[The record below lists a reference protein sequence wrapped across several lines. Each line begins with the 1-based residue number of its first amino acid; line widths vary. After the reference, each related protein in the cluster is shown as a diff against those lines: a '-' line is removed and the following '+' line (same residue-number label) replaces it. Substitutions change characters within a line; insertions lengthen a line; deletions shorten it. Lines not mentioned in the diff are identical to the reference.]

1 MPPLTPPP
9 SPFAVL
15 NPKWDELEAHLTVSL
30 PQYSVRVHYPSEAAG
45 EVVFLRVYCALGFAD
60 IFGASEVGGDRLLVD
75 CGHGD
80 ATAIAKDLVLP
91 ITSMEFKGVS
101 IKVPGDLE
109 GMMEARYG
117 ATWRVPRYMDKGADV
132 VEQNKTY
139 ARVFK
144 ALSRFGICL

>member
-1 MPPLTPPP
+1 M
-9 SPFAVL
+9 
-15 NPKWDELEAHLTVSL
+15 NPKWDELEAHLASSL
-30 PQYSVRVHYPSEAAG
+30 PQYSVRVHYPSEADG
-45 EVVFLRVYCALGFAD
+45 DVVFLRVYCALGFAD
-60 IFGASEVGGDRLLVD
+60 IFGATEIKDGRLLVD

-80 ATAIAKDLVLP
+80 TTAIAKDLVLP
-91 ITSMEFKGVS
+91 IASMDFRGVS

-144 ALSRFGICL
+144 ALSRFGIRL